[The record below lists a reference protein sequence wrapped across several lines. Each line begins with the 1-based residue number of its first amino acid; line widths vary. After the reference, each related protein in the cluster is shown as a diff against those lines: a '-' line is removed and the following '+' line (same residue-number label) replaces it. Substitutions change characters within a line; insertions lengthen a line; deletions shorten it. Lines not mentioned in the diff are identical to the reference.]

1 MTGKKPVNLFLILI
15 ILIILPVSLISSQD
29 TNQDTNDEIFISE
42 FIQNRPVGLDSMP
55 IDWFELSFHQFSEIE
70 VYEVS
75 LFPLVPV
82 GELGNRKVTDNID
95 PFLQVGIESISE
107 QLINASE
114 GFLNIRKY
122 KFENEEELET
132 FTYWLYL
139 NLQYCHN
146 LFFDGTILY
155 DIDYDSRGDLDNL
168 AEILGLDGIERSK
181 LTLTEY
187 PLPFEFITEK
197 KMPVD
202 SVNDVFLDGYVV
214 DRYKVQEY
222 MYNGNMVL
230 VKYYRIDGFG
240 INDLRRIVRLNP
252 YLELILAKEVLV
264 YIDGDYGGLK
274 INLPVKITVRT
285 ENIDS

>member
-1 MTGKKPVNLFLILI
+1 MTRQRKINILFVLMIL
-15 ILIILPVSLISSQD
+15 LVLPISFISSQD
-29 TNQDTNDEIFISE
+29 INDETFIPE

-55 IDWFELSFHQFSEIE
+55 IDWFEISFRNLSEIE

-75 LFPLVPV
+75 LFPLVPI
-82 GELGNRKVTDNID
+82 GELGNRSVTDNID
-95 PFLQVGIESISE
+95 PFLHTGIESITE

-122 KFENEEELET
+122 EFENEEELET
-132 FTYWLYL
+132 FTYWIYL

-155 DIDYDSRGDLDNL
+155 DIDYDSRKDLNNL
-168 AEILGLDGIERSK
+168 VEILGLDGIERSK

-197 KMPVD
+197 SMPVE
-202 SVNDVFLDGYVV
+202 SVDDIFLDGYIV
-214 DRYKVQEY
+214 DRYKIQEY
-222 MYNGNMVL
+222 MYNGNPVL

-240 INDLRRIVRLNP
+240 IDDLRRIVRLNP

-264 YIDGDYGGLK
+264 YIDGDYGDLK